1 MKKRHWQIRRQFQP
15 TADGARRWDQ
25 VYQYL
30 LHWTTPTEP
39 STVPAPSLTRQA
51 EVTHE
56 HSDLCPGIDRT
67 ADAGPNH

>member
-1 MKKRHWQIRRQFQP
+1 MKRHWQIRRPFQP

-30 LHWTTPTEP
+30 LQWTTPPEP
-39 STVPAPSLTRQA
+39 SAAPAPSHTPQM

-56 HSDLCPGIDRT
+56 HRDLWPGVDRT

>member
-1 MKKRHWQIRRQFQP
+1 MKRHWQIRRQFQP

-25 VYQYL
+25 VYQCL

-39 STVPAPSLTRQA
+39 SAVPAPSLTRQA

-56 HSDLCPGIDRT
+56 HRDLCPGVDRA
-67 ADAGPNH
+67 ADPDSNH

>member
-1 MKKRHWQIRRQFQP
+1 MKRHWQIRRQCQP

-30 LHWTTPTEP
+30 RQWTTPTEP
-39 STVPAPSLTRQA
+39 SGMLAPSLTRQA

-56 HSDLCPGIDRT
+56 HSNLCPGVDRA
-67 ADAGPNH
+67 ADPGPDD

>member
-1 MKKRHWQIRRQFQP
+1 MKRHWQIRRQFQP

-30 LHWTTPTEP
+30 LQWTTPPEP
-39 STVPAPSLTRQA
+39 SATPSPFHTPQK

-56 HSDLCPGIDRT
+56 HGDLCPGVNRT
-67 ADAGPNH
+67 ADPGANH

>member
-1 MKKRHWQIRRQFQP
+1 MKRHWQIRRQFQP

-30 LHWTTPTEP
+30 LHWTTPNDTA
-39 STVPAPSLTRQA
+39 PAPWLRPQA

-56 HSDLCPGIDRT
+56 HSDRCPGIDRT
-67 ADAGPNH
+67 ADSGANH